1 MPAASATAAV
11 AFLCRP
17 QTSHTRV
24 LNSSV
29 RCLFSS
35 STILLE
41 IYLNGI
47 VVKRGWQ
54 TNRLTDWYI
63 KLSLPQCTSSPDFLA
78 VPCGQ
83 LQSSPGDFH
92 LPLLFFPFS
101 FSLSF
106 PLFHSQTLVYFPL
119 YLPNFVC
126 LTCTQ
131 FLFTCTLVPL
141 AFVCLHACVCMYV
154 CLSLSISQRQASR
167 SLKER
172 RRESEIVFCDSIAC
186 LLVRSLA
193 FAFSFAQFHLIGNLQ
208 KLCLCVC
215 TS

>member
-11 AFLCRP
+11 AFLRRP
-17 QTSHTRV
+17 QTSHTKV

-101 FSLSF
+101 LSLFPSLSF
-106 PLFHSQTLVYFPL
+106 TNTGLLPSLF
-119 YLPNFVC
+119 
-126 LTCTQ
+126 TQ
-131 FLFTCTLVPL
+131 FRLLNLHTVSLHLHTGAACFCVP
-141 AFVCLHACVCMYV
+141 ACLCVYV
-154 CLSLSISQRQASR
+154 CLFVTEYLPKAG
-167 SLKER
+167 EP
-172 RRESEIVFCDSIAC
+172 
-186 LLVRSLA
+186 
-193 FAFSFAQFHLIGNLQ
+193 
-208 KLCLCVC
+208 
-215 TS
+215 